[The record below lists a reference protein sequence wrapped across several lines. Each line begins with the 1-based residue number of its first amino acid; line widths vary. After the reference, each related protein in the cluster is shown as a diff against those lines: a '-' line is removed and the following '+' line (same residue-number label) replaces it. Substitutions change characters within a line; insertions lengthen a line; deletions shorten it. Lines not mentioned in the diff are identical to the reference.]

1 MKQSLQR
8 LAFAVLMLSFGAS
21 CTTAYDHR
29 GRPRQVVEPGTALI
43 GAAAVGLL
51 AYGLANSNNNRRYQ
65 RDYGNRYGGYRGG
78 YSGYGGGYSA
88 FRSYPRYSPG
98 GFYGCR

>member
-1 MKQSLQR
+1 MKHPLHR
-8 LAFAVLMLSFGAS
+8 LVFAVLMLSFGAS

-51 AYGLANSNNNRRYQ
+51 AYGLANNNNRRY
-65 RDYGNRYGGYRGG
+65 NRNDGYGGYRGG
-78 YSGYGGGYSA
+78 YSGYRGGYSGY
-88 FRSYPRYSPG
+88 RGSPRYSPG
-98 GFYGCR
+98 GFYGYR

>member
-1 MKQSLQR
+1 MKKSLHL

-51 AYGLANSNNNRRYQ
+51 AYGLANSQNNRRYS
-65 RDYGNRYGGYRGG
+65 RYDNCNYGHRGYGGYR
-78 YSGYGGGYSA
+78 
-88 FRSYPRYSPG
+88 SYPGYYPRGMYGYRY
-98 GFYGCR
+98 